1 MRYTSLLQTCYSYA
15 MKVRPVLFALLFAA
29 FLIFTPP
36 MLLADGVDTYCY
48 DCLTSFEQLAYDA
61 IKDCLTHLI
70 PSWNCGSIPQETI
83 QKAYDCFL
91 MDHPEVFWT
100 DGYTYVTSYVNNSI
114 SGRRVEFTYN
124 MDKTAI
130 AEANNDIYQSL
141 LAIVL
146 ETGSISASY
155 ETVKAIYDYMVR
167 NCTYDELNLD
177 QSMYSVMV
185 NKSGV
190 CASFAKAFEF
200 IMQCLEIPCTVV
212 YGRLT
217 QSSGMLST
225 TIGHEWNIVQL
236 DGKWYH
242 VDITSGLAISADQGY
257 PDYRFLC
264 TTTEEICRT
273 HIIENPV
280 PVPDCSSNDL
290 EFFHLHG
297 MTVDTYSRQNVAQAM
312 LNGIENGTG
321 PICRFSSYRAF
332 TEAIDDLFTHSGI
345 FQAIK
350 DYTDFTVSTID
361 YSIDEQMLTIR
372 LDV

>member
-1 MRYTSLLQTCYSYA
+1 MSKRRIILLI
-15 MKVRPVLFALLFAA
+15 AL
-29 FLIFTPP
+29 I
-36 MLLADGVDTYCY
+36 LLALYPVFSSGVDTYCY
-48 DCLTSFEQLAYDA
+48 DCLSGIEQLAYDA
-61 IKDCLTHLI
+61 IRDCLTHLI

-100 DGYTYVTSYVNNSI
+100 DGYTYVTSYVNNAI

-124 MDKTAI
+124 MSRTAI
-130 AEANNDIYQSL
+130 AEANNSIYQGL
-141 LAIVL
+141 LDIVVQA
-146 ETGSISASY
+146 GSTSPTY
-155 ETVKAIYDYMVR
+155 DTVKAVYDYMIE

-185 NKSGV
+185 GRSGV

-212 YGRLT
+212 FGRLT

-225 TIGHEWNIVQL
+225 TIGHEWNLVQL

-242 VDITSGLAISADQGY
+242 VDVTSGLSVSSGQDA

-280 PVPDCSSNDL
+280 PIPECSSNDL
-290 EFFHLHG
+290 EFFRLHG
-297 MTVDTYSRQNVAQAM
+297 MSVDTYSRENVAKAM
-312 LNGIENGTG
+312 LRAVDYGIG
-321 PICRFSSYRAF
+321 PVCRFTSYRAF
-332 TEAIDDLFTHSGI
+332 TEAIDDLFTRSGI
-345 FQAIK
+345 IQAIRDFAGISVSK
-350 DYTDFTVSTID
+350 VDYEV
-361 YSIDEQMLTIR
+361 DEQMLTIR